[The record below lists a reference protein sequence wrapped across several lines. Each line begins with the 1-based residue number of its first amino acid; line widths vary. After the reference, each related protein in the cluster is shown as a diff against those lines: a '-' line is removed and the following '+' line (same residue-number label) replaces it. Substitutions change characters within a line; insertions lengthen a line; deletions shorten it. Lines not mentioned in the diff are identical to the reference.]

1 MLEEEQPLVQN
12 MVQVAEAVPGLLVT
26 RAPLH
31 QDQAELA
38 CKVVYQELQLIMQV
52 EVVAAPIIHLVESAA
67 SVVLVVVAMVVVAP
81 LDILELETPA
91 VVAVALAGQGVLV
104 EV

>member
-1 MLEEEQPLVQN
+1 
-12 MVQVAEAVPGLLVT
+12 MVQVAEAVPGLLVA

-52 EVVAAPIIHLVESAA
+52 EVVAALIMHLVDRAA
-67 SVVLVVVAMVVVAP
+67 SVEM
-81 LDILELETPA
+81 
-91 VVAVALAGQGVLV
+91 VAVAMAALTPLDLL
-104 EV
+104 EL

>member
-12 MVQVAEAVPGLLVT
+12 MVQVAEAVPGLLVA

-52 EVVAAPIIHLVESAA
+52 EVVAALIMHLVDRAA
-67 SVVLVVVAMVVVAP
+67 SVEM
-81 LDILELETPA
+81 
-91 VVAVALAGQGVLV
+91 VAVAMAALTPLDLL
-104 EV
+104 EL

>member
-1 MLEEEQPLVQN
+1 
-12 MVQVAEAVPGLLVT
+12 VA

-52 EVVAAPIIHLVESAA
+52 EVVAALIMHLVDRAA
-67 SVVLVVVAMVVVAP
+67 SVEM
-81 LDILELETPA
+81 
-91 VVAVALAGQGVLV
+91 VAVAMAALTPLDLL
-104 EV
+104 EL